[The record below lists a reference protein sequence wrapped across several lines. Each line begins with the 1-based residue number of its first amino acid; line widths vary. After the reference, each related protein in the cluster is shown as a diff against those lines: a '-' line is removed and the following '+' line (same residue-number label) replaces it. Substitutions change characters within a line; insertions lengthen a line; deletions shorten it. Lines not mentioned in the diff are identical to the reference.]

1 LILIY
6 NKIIKQ
12 LFHACS
18 GNNQNYCRAALEMT
32 WKLLPSASV
41 LKSSPAPRDNS
52 FDCSSRCWGWL
63 GNCCLRPQA
72 TVLKSSP
79 ARRVNSFDCS
89 LNRHEITVY
98 HYLIVKFCMF
108 YKVFFIFNYFWG
120 FGFLVFYCLVFYCL
134 KEIQHF
140 VDYLS
145 AISSAQRTEWSLV
158 HLTGMTH
165 CTSFS
170 GMEQFGSGSR
180 GTVNCFTPPA
190 IFKIFL

>member
-1 LILIY
+1 MHVYITFNVINLYYIFLIDYKKILKIAGGVKQLTVPLLPDPNCSMPENDAQCVIPVKRTSRGFVHVY
-6 NKIIKQ
+6 KIIKQ

-18 GNNQNYCRAALEMT
+18 GNNQNYCPAALEMT

-79 ARRVNSFDCS
+79 APRDNNFDCS

-98 HYLIVKFCMF
+98 YYTLH
-108 YKVFFIFNYFWG
+108 
-120 FGFLVFYCLVFYCL
+120 
-134 KEIQHF
+134 
-140 VDYLS
+140 
-145 AISSAQRTEWSLV
+145 
-158 HLTGMTH
+158 
-165 CTSFS
+165 
-170 GMEQFGSGSR
+170 
-180 GTVNCFTPPA
+180 
-190 IFKIFL
+190 IFLLYKSNKTISIFYRKFDYEGNNPVDNPNI